1 MSSKIKERAFI
12 LQCIKI
18 YKSQPALWNVKSKDY
33 NNRQKKSDAYAIL
46 IHKYREKYP
55 EATREDVTKKF
66 NSLRTNFRKEL
77 KRINAK
83 RSNASTDHV
92 KKPTLWYFKEMS
104 FLLEVIQNSSST
116 MDQFKKTEKEDNS
129 AIVSNSFKN
138 LLQISTHIVSFL
150 STNLFCYK
158 TPLKIIA
165 KGIPNFTCRWI
176 SKIGSFNAY
185 FLLFLHELSLMLSRS
200 LVCLIL

>member
-1 MSSKIKERAFI
+1 MSSKIKEKAFI
-12 LQCIKI
+12 LQCIEI

-55 EATREDVTKKF
+55 KATREDVTKKF
-66 NSLRTNFRKEL
+66 NTLRTNFRKEL
-77 KRINAK
+77 KRINDAK

-92 KKPTLWYFKEMS
+92 KEPTLWYFKEMS

-116 MDQFKKTEKEDNS
+116 MDQFKETEKEDNS

-138 LLQISTHIVSFL
+138 LLQISTHVVSFFI
-150 STNLFCYK
+150 NKF
-158 TPLKIIA
+158 I
-165 KGIPNFTCRWI
+165 
-176 SKIGSFNAY
+176 
-185 FLLFLHELSLMLSRS
+185 LL
-200 LVCLIL
+200 